1 MVQRLRRLGY
11 GESYIHL
18 DGVPLVGSDQRP
30 VFIEGIPLF
39 AVAPHNLLQNVPIDG
54 VLLTDARRQR
64 IDIRPAM
71 GVQLGSDDLRLV
83 PEGLNSYLLIFVRS
97 GVVSLV
103 QCPPNDLSS

>member
-54 VLLTDARRQR
+54 VLLTAARRQR

-83 PEGLNSYLLIFVRS
+83 PK
-97 GVVSLV
+97 
-103 QCPPNDLSS
+103 D